1 MKLSLIDLYLEELSK
16 VRDTKTIE
24 KKKYLLMYLEEL
36 RDFSKRELFEF
47 YYRLRQKLSHRSAM
61 DVLTEVKL
69 FYEWLQ
75 ERGYSYEFSER
86 ALEELRKKKE
96 FHNQARKYYTEEE
109 VEIILSAI
117 RGTLEGTKPKPPV
130 YYLLSVFLL
139 CSGLRLS
146 EALSVKKEDIF
157 KREALSSQ
165 GEKKV
170 FYFVRVKG
178 KFLKEREAP
187 LVFFKEE
194 YRTLIEKR
202 LSELSSGEKF
212 FRYSLAFPKSV
223 KVLELKK
230 GTALNFF
237 HDLEKELKS
246 LGYNIPVNAHRFRY
260 TYAVWLARKGL
271 PINFLKEFLGHS
283 SSKTTLEIYAQ
294 AQKEKSLEVLA
305 KLT

>member
-1 MKLSLIDLYLEELSK
+1 MYLIDLYLEELSK
-16 VRDTKTIE
+16 VRDPKTIE
-24 KKKYLLMYLEEL
+24 KKRYLLMHLGEL
-36 RDFSKRELFEF
+36 RDFTKRELFEF
-47 YYRLRQKLSHRSAM
+47 YGELRKRLSHRSAM
-61 DVLTEVKL
+61 DVLLEVKL
-69 FYEWLQ
+69 FYEWLR
-75 ERGYSYEFSER
+75 ERGYSYEFSEK
-86 ALEELRKKKE
+86 ALEELKKKKE
-96 FHNQARKYYTEEE
+96 FDNKARKYYTEEE
-109 VEIILSAI
+109 VEVILSAI
-117 RGTLEGTKPKPPV
+117 RGTLEGTKPKPPI

-157 KREALSSQ
+157 KREGLNSQ

-178 KFLKEREAP
+178 KFSKEREAP
-187 LVFFKEE
+187 MVFFKEE
-194 YRTLIEKR
+194 YRQLIEKR
-202 LSELSSGEKF
+202 LVELSSGEKF
-212 FRYSLAFPKSV
+212 FRYTLAFPKSI

-305 KLT
+305 QLS

>member
-1 MKLSLIDLYLEELSK
+1 MYLIDLYLEELSK
-16 VRDTKTIE
+16 VRDQKTIQ
-24 KKKYLLMYLEEL
+24 KKKYLLLHLEEL
-36 RDFSKRELFEF
+36 RDFSKRELFDF
-47 YYRLRQKLSHRSAM
+47 YEKLRQRLSHRSAM
-61 DVLTEVKL
+61 DVLMEVKL

-75 ERGYSYEFSER
+75 ERGYRYEFSEK
-86 ALEELRKKKE
+86 ALEELKKKKE
-96 FHNQARKYYTEEE
+96 FDNKARKYYTEEE
-109 VEIILSAI
+109 VEIILSAL

-146 EALSVKKEDIF
+146 ESLSVKKEDLF
-157 KREALSSQ
+157 KREMLSGQ

-178 KFLKEREAP
+178 KFSKEREAP
-187 LVFFKEE
+187 LVFFKDE
-194 YRTLIEKR
+194 YKTLIEKR
-202 LSELSSGEKF
+202 LNELSSGEKF
-212 FRYSLAFPKSV
+212 FRYTLTFPKSV
-223 KVLELKK
+223 KVIELKK

-294 AQKEKSLEVLA
+294 AQKEKSLEVLSQ
-305 KLT
+305 LT

>member
-1 MKLSLIDLYLEELSK
+1 MYLIDLYLEELSK
-16 VRDTKTIE
+16 VRDPKTIE
-24 KKKYLLMYLEEL
+24 KKRYLLMHLGEL
-36 RDFSKRELFEF
+36 RDFTKRELFEF
-47 YYRLRQKLSHRSAM
+47 YEELRKRLSHRSAM
-61 DVLTEVKL
+61 DVLMEVKL
-69 FYEWLQ
+69 FYEWLR
-75 ERGYSYEFSER
+75 ERGYSYEFSEK
-86 ALEELRKKKE
+86 ALEELKKKKE
-96 FHNQARKYYTEEE
+96 FENKARKYYTEEE
-109 VEIILSAI
+109 VEVILSAI
-117 RGTLEGTKPKPPV
+117 RGTLEGTKPKPSI

-157 KREALSSQ
+157 KREMLSSQ
-165 GEKKV
+165 GEKRV
-170 FYFVRVKG
+170 FYFVRVRG
-178 KFLKEREAP
+178 KFSKEREAP

-194 YRTLIEKR
+194 YRKLFEKR
-202 LSELSSGEKF
+202 LNELSVGEKF
-212 FRYSLAFPKSV
+212 FKYALVFPKSV

-271 PINFLKEFLGHS
+271 PINFLKDFLGHS

-305 KLT
+305 QLS

>member
-1 MKLSLIDLYLEELSK
+1 MYLIDLYLEELSK
-16 VRDTKTIE
+16 VRDPKTIE
-24 KKKYLLMYLEEL
+24 KKRYLLMHLGEL
-36 RDFSKRELFEF
+36 RDFTKRELFEF
-47 YYRLRQKLSHRSAM
+47 YEELRKRLSHRSAM
-61 DVLTEVKL
+61 DVLMEVKL
-69 FYEWLQ
+69 FYEWLR
-75 ERGYSYEFSER
+75 ERGYSYEFSEK
-86 ALEELRKKKE
+86 ALEELKKKKE
-96 FHNQARKYYTEEE
+96 FDNKARKYYTEEE
-109 VEIILSAI
+109 VEVILSAI
-117 RGTLEGTKPKPPV
+117 RGTLEGTKPKPPI

-146 EALSVKKEDIF
+146 EALSVRREDIF
-157 KREALSSQ
+157 KREMLSSQ

-178 KFLKEREAP
+178 KFSKEREAP
-187 LVFFKEE
+187 MVFFKEE
-194 YRTLIEKR
+194 YRQLIEKR
-202 LSELSSGEKF
+202 LVELSAGEKF
-212 FRYSLAFPKSV
+212 FRYTLAFPKSI

-305 KLT
+305 QLS

>member
-1 MKLSLIDLYLEELSK
+1 MSLIDLYLEELSR
-16 VRDTKTIE
+16 VRDPKTIE
-24 KKKYLLMYLEEL
+24 KKKYLLMHLEEL

-47 YYRLRQKLSHRSAM
+47 YDRLRQRLSHASALE
-61 DVLTEVKL
+61 VLREVRL
-69 FYEWLQ
+69 FYEWLR
-75 ERGYSYEFSER
+75 ERGYRYEFSEK
-86 ALEELRKKKE
+86 ALEELKKKKE
-96 FHNQARKYYTEEE
+96 FEGKARKYYTEEE
-109 VEIILSAI
+109 LEVILSAI

-139 CSGLRLS
+139 CSGLRVS

-157 KREALSSQ
+157 KREMLSSQ

-170 FYFVRVKG
+170 FLFVRVKG
-178 KFLKEREAP
+178 KFSKEREAP

-212 FRYSLAFPKSV
+212 FRYSLAFPKTV

-294 AQKEKSLEVLA
+294 AQKEKSLEVLSQ
-305 KLT
+305 LT

>member
-1 MKLSLIDLYLEELSK
+1 MISLIDLYLEELSK
-16 VRDTKTIE
+16 VRDPKTIE
-24 KKKYLLMYLEEL
+24 KKRYLLMHLEEL
-36 RDFSKRELFEF
+36 RDFSKRELFDF
-47 YYRLRQKLSHRSAM
+47 YERLRQSMSHRSAM
-61 DVLTEVKL
+61 DVLMEVKL
-69 FYEWLQ
+69 FYEWLK
-75 ERGYSYEFSER
+75 ERGYRYEFSEK

-96 FHNQARKYYTEEE
+96 FQGQARKYYTEEE

-130 YYLLSVFLL
+130 YYLLSLFLL

-157 KREALSSQ
+157 KREMLSSQ
-165 GEKKV
+165 GEKRV
-170 FYFVRVKG
+170 FYLVRVKG
-178 KFLKEREAP
+178 KFSKERETP

-194 YRTLIEKR
+194 YKKLFEKR

-212 FRYSLAFPKSV
+212 FRYALAFPKSV

-230 GTALNFF
+230 GTVLNFF

-305 KLT
+305 QLT

>member
-1 MKLSLIDLYLEELSK
+1 LEELK
-16 VRDTKTIE
+16 
-24 KKKYLLMYLEEL
+24 
-36 RDFSKRELFEF
+36 
-47 YYRLRQKLSHRSAM
+47 
-61 DVLTEVKL
+61 
-69 FYEWLQ
+69 
-75 ERGYSYEFSER
+75 
-86 ALEELRKKKE
+86 KKKE
-96 FHNQARKYYTEEE
+96 FDNKARKYYTEEE
-109 VEIILSAI
+109 VEVILSAI
-117 RGTLEGTKPKPPV
+117 RGTLEGTKPKPPI

-157 KREALSSQ
+157 KREVLSSQ

-178 KFLKEREAP
+178 KFSKERETP
-187 LVFFKEE
+187 IVFFKEE
-194 YRTLIEKR
+194 YRQLIEKR
-202 LSELSSGEKF
+202 LVELSTGEKL
-212 FRYSLAFPKSV
+212 FRYTLTFPKSI

-305 KLT
+305 QLS

>member
-1 MKLSLIDLYLEELSK
+1 MYLIDLYLEELSK
-16 VRDTKTIE
+16 VRDPKTIE
-24 KKKYLLMYLEEL
+24 KKRYLLMHLGEL
-36 RDFSKRELFEF
+36 RDFTKRELFEF
-47 YYRLRQKLSHRSAM
+47 YEELRKRLSHRSAM
-61 DVLTEVKL
+61 DVLMEVKL
-69 FYEWLQ
+69 FYEWLR
-75 ERGYSYEFSER
+75 ERGYSYEFSEK
-86 ALEELRKKKE
+86 ALEELKKKKE
-96 FHNQARKYYTEEE
+96 FDNKARKYYTEEE
-109 VEIILSAI
+109 VEVILSAI
-117 RGTLEGTKPKPPV
+117 RGTLEGTKPKPPI

-146 EALSVKKEDIF
+146 EALSVRREDIF
-157 KREALSSQ
+157 KREVLSSQ

-178 KFLKEREAP
+178 KFSKERETP
-187 LVFFKEE
+187 MVFFKEE
-194 YRTLIEKR
+194 YRQLIEKR
-202 LSELSSGEKF
+202 LAELSAGEKF
-212 FRYSLAFPKSV
+212 FRYTLAFPKSI

-305 KLT
+305 QLS

>member
-1 MKLSLIDLYLEELSK
+1 MTILIDLYLEELSK
-16 VRDTKTIE
+16 VRDPKTIE
-24 KKKYLLMYLEEL
+24 KKRYLLMHLEEL
-36 RDFSKRELFEF
+36 RDFSKRELFDF
-47 YYRLRQKLSHRSAM
+47 YEKLRQRLSHRSAM
-61 DVLTEVKL
+61 DVLMEVRL
-69 FYEWLQ
+69 FYEWLR
-75 ERGYSYEFSER
+75 ERGYSYEFSEK

-96 FHNQARKYYTEEE
+96 FQNQARKYYTEEE

-146 EALSVKKEDIF
+146 EALSVKKEDFF
-157 KREALSSQ
+157 KREMLSSQ

-178 KFLKEREAP
+178 KFSKEREAP

-194 YRTLIEKR
+194 YRKLFEKR

-212 FRYSLAFPKSV
+212 FRYALAFPKTV

-230 GTALNFF
+230 GTVLNF
-237 HDLEKELKS
+237 EKELKA
-246 LGYNIPVNAHRFRY
+246 LGFNIPVNAHRFRY

-294 AQKEKSLEVLA
+294 AQKEKSLEVLSQIT
-305 KLT
+305 L